1 MDRPERPA
9 GRALKHASDHVAL
22 LANRTTIGCTSRL
35 ASACLS
41 TRRGRGKWISAS
53 LNPPGHPTTRPFGFA
68 ALLGLAGAG
77 RTRLCEPQTGCRPI
91 SCQPCATRP
100 RKRGLGPCMLH
111 VGLTRLSTA
120 CRGCGACDVLRRP
133 SLPGC
138 PCTITVLVSPNRQTA
153 TFRFYLSRVTAC
165 PLPRPPLL

>member
-1 MDRPERPA
+1 MARLFRQLFAFAGEPKGAACPA
-9 GRALKHASDHVAL
+9 PLGD
-22 LANRTTIGCTSRL
+22 
-35 ASACLS
+35 
-41 TRRGRGKWISAS
+41 
-53 LNPPGHPTTRPFGFA
+53 PPGHPTTRPFGFA

-111 VGLTRLSTA
+111 VGLTRFSTA
-120 CRGCGACDVLRRP
+120 CRGRGACDVLRRP

-138 PCTITVLVSPNRQTA
+138 PCTITVLVSPSRHTT

-165 PLPRPPLL
+165 PLPRPPLLLTAPRSPVWLRVCRLPWPACRSPLPA